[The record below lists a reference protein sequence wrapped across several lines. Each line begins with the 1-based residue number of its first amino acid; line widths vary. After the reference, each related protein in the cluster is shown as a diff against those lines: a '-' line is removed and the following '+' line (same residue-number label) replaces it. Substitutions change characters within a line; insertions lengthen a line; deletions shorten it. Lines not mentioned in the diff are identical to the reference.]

1 MSLLHCIHWSE
12 SLLKSQWIN
21 QHQIKMLKAHLR
33 EQNCFQTNR
42 IMNKQ
47 YLSTQKLACE
57 SDHERKQNF
66 CLVARAKPFIWAL
79 HHSMTVIPP
88 PPPPHTHTRSQSP
101 LSLASAGSA
110 STRCRTTLGVVGAP
124 LQQRSLQSPPPRLI
138 GCMLVFNILEG
149 GPCTALSEPIS
160 DCNCK
165 LYKSI
170 AGWGHVVLA
179 VTMCQWSVQMRV
191 CSSHQGEQCTV
202 IHVILLRTVRRFS
215 GPWLSLAF
223 IFKPESELV
232 AYVVLSMPHAV
243 EW

>member
-1 MSLLHCIHWSE
+1 MWIRPRKKTEFPRTSE
-12 SLLKSQWIN
+12 TI
-21 QHQIKMLKAHLR
+21 
-33 EQNCFQTNR
+33 
-42 IMNKQ
+42 
-47 YLSTQKLACE
+47 YLSTAPQYD
-57 SDHERKQNF
+57 S
-66 CLVARAKPFIWAL
+66 V
-79 HHSMTVIPP
+79 PP
-88 PPPPHTHTRSQSP
+88 PSPPPHTHPFAVTPLACFRWTR
-101 LSLASAGSA
+101 
-110 STRCRTTLGVVGAP
+110 RRTTLGVVGAP

-170 AGWGHVVLA
+170 AGWRHVVLA

-202 IHVILLRTVRRFS
+202 IRVILLRTVSSLSR
-215 GPWLSLAF
+215 PWLSLAF
-223 IFKPESELV
+223 ILKPESELV